1 MNLYS
6 NEEVFFQL
14 YDAILNTV
22 DNYGL
27 DAKKK
32 KQTKPLNPA
41 QINGITENTDSA
53 YITGT

>member
-27 DAKKK
+27 DAKK
-32 KQTKPLNPA
+32 TPLNPA
-41 QINGITENTDSA
+41 QINGITENTDSV